1 MEGLEMKFMARIF
14 IIMIKALRRKNKTL
28 KERVKVL
35 EEQLYMKGREND
47 I

>member
-14 IIMIKALRRKNKTL
+14 IIMIKALRRKNKRL

-35 EEQLYMKGREND
+35 EEQLYMKGRE
-47 I
+47 

>member
-1 MEGLEMKFMARIF
+1 MKFMARIF

>member
-35 EEQLYMKGREND
+35 EEQLYMKGRE
-47 I
+47 